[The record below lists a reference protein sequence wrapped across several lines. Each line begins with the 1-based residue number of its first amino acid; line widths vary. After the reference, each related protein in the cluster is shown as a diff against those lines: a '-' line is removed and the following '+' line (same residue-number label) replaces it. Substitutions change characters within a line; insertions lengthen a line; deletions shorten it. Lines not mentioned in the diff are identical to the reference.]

1 MSRYGTLFLGFATHC
16 TYDCLSSQY
25 AARSV
30 TKAIHPLFQQRRLCS
45 PTCVACVSR
54 QSSFGRYQQKHVLL
68 PNTLTCLSFLVDIN
82 PNVNPPLKPGQ
93 HYLVDGGFSTQL
105 SKYLG
110 SETVDGDPLWTA
122 RSLIDSPDTVCRV
135 HRDFLA
141 SR

>member
-1 MSRYGTLFLGFATHC
+1 MRPEICDKISPSVVSTATTLFSNG
-16 TYDCLSSQY
+16 S
-25 AARSV
+25 
-30 TKAIHPLFQQRRLCS
+30 
-45 PTCVACVSR
+45 CVSR

-82 PNVNPPLKPGQ
+82 PNVNRPLKPGQ
-93 HYLVDGGFSTQL
+93 LYLVDGGFSTQL